1 MVSLKELN
9 VGHNNLST
17 DDQLS
22 DKLSGLTRLEKL
34 EMSYCHLVELPSG
47 YVQFVCW
54 IMLLK

>member
-9 VGHNNLST
+9 VGVNNLST

-34 EMSYCHLVELPSG
+34 DMGNCHLDDLPSG